1 MAQISPEQ
9 RMLIK
14 SEIEDL
20 ITEYGYRFDHG
31 MADRMAELFTE
42 NAFFHGVA
50 GRAQGR
56 DELHKIF
63 TEQAARVGVSRH
75 STSNLRLEIQ
85 DETHASGTVSVTS
98 YVHLGEGH
106 GKPRPHVV
114 GDFVDRYERGSD
126 GNWRFAERKIVIAF
140 SVY

>member
-14 SEIEDL
+14 SEIEDP

-31 MADRMAELFTE
+31 MADRMAEFFTE
-42 NAFFHGVA
+42 SAFSHGVA
-50 GRAQGR
+50 GKAQGR

-63 TEQAARVGVSRH
+63 TEQAAQVGVSRR
-75 STSNLRLEIQ
+75 STSNLCQEIQ
-85 DETHASGTVSVTS
+85 DETHAISTAAVTS
-98 YVHLGEGH
+98 YVRLGEGH

-126 GNWRFAERKIVIAF
+126 GNRRFAEHKIVIAF